1 MKAGAIRPFLALA
14 LLVSS
19 AAVGLNSELVND
31 TIRSS
36 SEVEESANSNIV
48 GLHTQEKWP
57 ILRVEM
63 PDKPFPNSLLEGLF
77 TGEYSANEYITQM
90 SGGDS

>member
-1 MKAGAIRPFLALA
+1 MLRGFTIRHFLSLS

-31 TIRSS
+31 TVRSS
-36 SEVEESANSNIV
+36 SGTEEPANSNIV
-48 GLHTQEKWP
+48 GLHSDEKWP

-63 PDKPFPNSLLEGLF
+63 PNKPFPNLSL
-77 TGEYSANEYITQM
+77 IHI
-90 SGGDS
+90 